1 MSKQLSLGGTVRF
14 ASRASKQVVLNCEVD
29 ADLRGQ
35 AHEQLKDLV
44 EVSNASKAENL
55 SVAKSVYDAVVGDTW
70 GSAIVPDV
78 VEQHVDRS
86 SKQGH
91 EQTPDLPEYQKEQ
104 IVQRRAVEENNEVL
118 KHERGTGLRCD
129 HCHSNDADERFVIT
143 SHSRLID

>member
-1 MSKQLSLGGTVRF
+1 MSKQLSLGGAVGF
-14 ASRASKQVVLNCEVD
+14 GSRASKQAVLNSEVD

-55 SVAKSVYDAVVGDTW
+55 SVAQSIYDAVVGDTW
-70 GSAIVPDV
+70 GSAMVPDV

-91 EQTPDLPEYQKEQ
+91 EQTPNLPEYQKEQ
-104 IVQRRAVEENNEVL
+104 IVLRRVVEENNEVL
-118 KHERGTGLRCD
+118 KHERGTGL
-129 HCHSNDADERFVIT
+129 
-143 SHSRLID
+143 